1 MQQTT
6 GRGTVRHIP
15 RAALHLIAAT
25 AATLKP
31 ALARQA
37 RAALAMDTIDMSF
50 DPAAT
55 RHAFPSCPRPAYGQ
69 PSKSSTEAPFP
80 GNGTNH
86 TGKRADVN
94 DTRPPYGGHI
104 HRR

>member
-37 RAALAMDTIDMSF
+37 RAALAMDTHDLTF
-50 DPAAT
+50 DPTPT
-55 RHAFPSCPRPAYGQ
+55 RRAFPDLPDTGIRLALKDLLKGKRREPRPG
-69 PSKSSTEAPFP
+69 
-80 GNGTNH
+80 
-86 TGKRADVN
+86 
-94 DTRPPYGGHI
+94 
-104 HRR
+104 

>member
-15 RAALHLIAAT
+15 RAALHLMAMT

-55 RHAFPSCPRPAYGQ
+55 RNALPSLP
-69 PSKSSTEAPFP
+69 E
-80 GNGTNH
+80 
-86 TGKRADVN
+86 TGMRSAIKELWYASPVSAQRHE
-94 DTRPPYGGHI
+94 P
-104 HRR
+104 HR

>member
-55 RHAFPSCPRPAYGQ
+55 RHAFPSLPETGIRSAIEELYGSPVSRQRHQ
-69 PSKSSTEAPFP
+69 P
-80 GNGTNH
+80 
-86 TGKRADVN
+86 
-94 DTRPPYGGHI
+94 
-104 HRR
+104 HR